1 MWARLCVWVWVC
13 VFDPYTRNYAT
24 RIYLT
29 LEIINN
35 NYNMLHTRYCIIDA
49 LMHQQH
55 DLPRG
60 SLTFEY
66 YILYIYPGLMHNEAG
81 RERYSGVCVILVA
94 TKWIKMQSVNIQ

>member
-1 MWARLCVWVWVC
+1 M
-13 VFDPYTRNYAT
+13 FDPYTRNYAT

-55 DLPRG
+55 DLPL
-60 SLTFEY
+60 LTFDY
-66 YILYIYPGLMHNEAG
+66 YILYIYLGLMHNEAG

-94 TKWIKMQSVNIQ
+94 TKLIKMQSVNIQ